1 MKIIFSNEYVSLN
14 TDTQNICPVLG
25 KHFSLLLNRSRKTQ
39 KHNYVR
45 LSSATPNSIPELF
58 SGKGPSIWDTYT
70 HEHPEKIADRSNGD
84 IAANSYYKYKEDIRA
99 IKEMGVN

>member
-1 MKIIFSNEYVSLN
+1 MVFVNF
-14 TDTQNICPVLG
+14 C
-25 KHFSLLLNRSRKTQ
+25 
-39 KHNYVR
+39 
-45 LSSATPNSIPELF
+45 F

-70 HEHPEKIADRSNGD
+70 HEHPEIIADRSNGD